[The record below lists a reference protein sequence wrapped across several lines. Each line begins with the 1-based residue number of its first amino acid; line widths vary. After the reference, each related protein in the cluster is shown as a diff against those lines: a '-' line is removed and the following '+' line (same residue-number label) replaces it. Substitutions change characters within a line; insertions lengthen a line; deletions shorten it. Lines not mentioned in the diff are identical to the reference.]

1 MNRRDFLKQGSTTA
15 GLALTARMVEAKS
28 TPTTPIPR
36 RILGKTGERLSI
48 VGMGGIVVMG
58 VTQEFANNIVS
69 EAVDRGVN
77 YIDVAPSYGDAQER
91 LGPAL
96 ERYRQEVF
104 LACKTGKFDKAGS
117 QAALDDS
124 LEKLRTDHVDLY
136 QLHAISSIE
145 QVDQALGPNGAIETF
160 VAARK
165 AGKVRYLG
173 FSAHSEEAA
182 IAAMDRFDFDTIL
195 FPTNFVLFTQGHFGP
210 RVIAHAKSKN
220 MGRLAIKSMA
230 KTKWPDSMKPGER
243 WYQKCWYEPC
253 SFPGEASLAYR
264 WTLSQ
269 PITAAIPP
277 GYGTFFRL
285 AMDVAQN
292 YKPLTSEE
300 EKELLAGAQGV
311 QPIFPQHQA

>member
-1 MNRRDFLKQGSTTA
+1 MNRRNFLKQGAANAS
-15 GLALTARMVEAKS
+15 LALSAGIVHAKPS
-28 TPTTPIPR
+28 PSKPLPR
-36 RILGKTGERLSI
+36 RTLGKTGESLSI

-58 VTQEFANNIVS
+58 VTQKAANNIVA

-77 YIDVAPSYGDAQER
+77 YMDIAPSYGDAQDR

-96 ERYRQEVF
+96 EPYRHKVF
-104 LACKTGKFDKAGS
+104 LACKTGKYDRLGS
-117 QAALDDS
+117 AAALDDS
-124 LEKLRTDHVDLY
+124 LERLRTDHVDLY
-136 QLHAISSIE
+136 QLHAITTLE

-160 VAARK
+160 VAARR

-195 FPTNFVLFTQGHFGP
+195 FPINFVLFSQGHFGP
-210 RVIAHAKSKN
+210 RVIAHAQKKN
-220 MGRLAIKSMA
+220 MGRLAIKGMA
-230 KTKWPDSMKPGER
+230 KTKWPQSMRQDEH

-253 SFPGEASLAYR
+253 SMPNEASLAYR

-277 GYGTFFRL
+277 GYATFFRL

-292 YKPLTSEE
+292 YKPLSPTE
-300 EKELLAGAQGV
+300 EKELMASAQGV

>member
-1 MNRRDFLKQGSTTA
+1 MNRRDFLKQGTTTA
-15 GLALTARMVEAKS
+15 SLALTAGIVEGKT
-28 TPTTPIPR
+28 TPSKPIPR
-36 RILGKTGERLSI
+36 RTLGKTGESLSI

-58 VTQEFANNIVS
+58 ATQDFANNIVA

-77 YIDVAPSYGDAQER
+77 YMDIAPSYGDAQDR

-96 ERYRQEVF
+96 APYRQKVF
-104 LACKTGKFDKAGS
+104 LACKTGKYDRAGS
-117 QAALDDS
+117 AAALDDS
-124 LEKLRTDHVDLY
+124 LKRLRTDHVDLY
-136 QLHAISSIE
+136 QLHAITTIE

-173 FSAHSEEAA
+173 FSAHSESAA

-195 FPTNFVLFTQGHFGP
+195 FPTNFVLFSQGNFGP
-210 RVIAHAKSKN
+210 RVIVHAQKKN
-220 MGRLAIKSMA
+220 MGRLAIKAMA
-230 KTKWPDSMKPGER
+230 KTSWPKSMTQDQH

-253 SFPGEASLAYR
+253 SMPDEASLAYR

-277 GYGTFFRL
+277 GYATFFRL
-285 AMDVAQN
+285 AIDVAQN
-292 YKPLTSEE
+292 YKPLSQEE
-300 EKELLAGAQGV
+300 EKELMARAQGV
-311 QPIFPQHQA
+311 HPIFPQHEA